1 MPDAA
6 QLTPL
11 PPAAETHERVRMS
24 GLRGLLGSD
33 MLPLLM
39 STGINT
45 ETAEKAAGFFSGL
58 LTGWGV
64 KAVWAK
70 VIVGAVMGALTAV
83 GILNGGL

>member
-1 MPDAA
+1 
-6 QLTPL
+6 
-11 PPAAETHERVRMS
+11 
-24 GLRGLLGSD
+24 
-33 MLPLLM
+33 MLFLLM

-70 VIVGAVMGALTAV
+70 VIVGAVMGALAAAGLFT
-83 GILNGGL
+83 GGL

>member
-1 MPDAA
+1 
-6 QLTPL
+6 
-11 PPAAETHERVRMS
+11 
-24 GLRGLLGSD
+24 
-33 MLPLLM
+33 M

-70 VIVGAVMGALTAV
+70 VIVGAVMGALAAAGFLT
-83 GILNGGL
+83 GGL

>member
-1 MPDAA
+1 MHAYA
-6 QLTPL
+6 RSLQSAL
-11 PPAAETHERVRMS
+11 
-24 GLRGLLGSD
+24 LRRILY
-33 MLPLLM
+33 LLM

-70 VIVGAVMGALTAV
+70 VIVGAVMGALAAAGLFT
-83 GILNGGL
+83 GGL

>member
-1 MPDAA
+1 
-6 QLTPL
+6 
-11 PPAAETHERVRMS
+11 
-24 GLRGLLGSD
+24 
-33 MLPLLM
+33 M

-70 VIVGAVMGALTAV
+70 VIVGAVMGALAAA

>member
-1 MPDAA
+1 MRACA
-6 QLTPL
+6 GRLRVS
-11 PPAAETHERVRMS
+11 PPFGRVA
-24 GLRGLLGSD
+24 
-33 MLPLLM
+33 LLM

-70 VIVGAVMGALTAV
+70 VIAGAVMGALAAA
-83 GILNGGL
+83 GILTGGL

>member
-1 MPDAA
+1 MLARV
-6 QLTPL
+6 
-11 PPAAETHERVRMS
+11 RVRMLS
-24 GLRGLLGSD
+24 RLRTGAT
-33 MLPLLM
+33 LPLLM

-70 VIVGAVMGALTAV
+70 VIVGAVMGALAAA
-83 GILNGGL
+83 GFLSGGL